1 MSRLRT
7 YAGLVWIAL
16 RQLRSDR
23 MRTVLAVIGVTLA
36 VLSVTLLTGVGAGV
50 ISTGNQMF
58 DDSGERFVGV
68 WWTDRSCTR
77 FCRWIPEP
85 DSKLPAAGTEY

>member
-58 DDSGERFVGV
+58 DDSGRDLWVSGGPIEVAPGSVGG
-68 WWTDRSCTR
+68 
-77 FCRWIPEP
+77 FQNPIPN
-85 DSKLPAAGTEY
+85 SPAAGTEY

>member
-36 VLSVTLLTGVGAGV
+36 VLSVTLLTGVGAG
-50 ISTGNQMF
+50 
-58 DDSGERFVGV
+58 
-68 WWTDRSCTR
+68 
-77 FCRWIPEP
+77 
-85 DSKLPAAGTEY
+85 